1 MPGILDQLKPPPG
14 AVRDRKRIGRGP
26 GSGTGKTAAKGHK
39 GAGART
45 GSVNKAGFE
54 GGQMPLQRRLPK
66 RGFTNIFKRKVQVVN
81 VGDLAGFASESIVD
95 ATALEQ
101 SGLIRSAAGA
111 VKVLGDGEIK
121 NAITV
126 KVQAISAKA
135 RGKIESAGGTVET
148 I

>member
-1 MPGILDQLKPPPG
+1 MPGILDELKPPHG

-66 RGFTNIFKRKVQVVN
+66 RGFTNIFKKKVQVVN
-81 VGDLAGFASESIVD
+81 VRDLATFAAQSVVD
-95 ATALEQ
+95 SVALAQ
-101 SGLIRSAAGA
+101 SGLIRSAAVP
-111 VKVLGDGEIK
+111 VKVLGEGEIS

-126 KVQAISAKA
+126 RAQAFSAKA
-135 RGKIESAGGTVET
+135 RTKIESAGGTVET